1 MMSTDRTD
9 IIATSQLNVELFRD
23 IAKKS
28 LVDALNA
35 VGSSLHS
42 TSNFIDTHPGQ
53 WSQDVSTRFF
63 DSWSTQSHNRSVPLQ
78 SMLLILGA

>member
-1 MMSTDRTD
+1 MMSTGRTD
-9 IIATSQLNVELFRD
+9 INATGQLNVELFRD

-35 VGSSLHS
+35 VGSSLHL
-42 TSNFIDTHPGQ
+42 TLNFIDTRSGQ

-63 DSWSTQSHNRSVPLQ
+63 DSWSTQSHNRSVTL
-78 SMLLILGA
+78 